1 MDESS
6 ELPEQDKPSTPSV
19 PNSDIST
26 QNPMNL
32 VETYAREL
40 EALGG
45 NFSLCTVDE
54 VSQKILEIL
63 KRKDINEILSWD
75 AAYLPEGVLER
86 LSQAGIQIT
95 YPTAE
100 NLQSSCNIRIGL
112 TGSTAAIAE
121 TGSLLLLGGP
131 GCPLTAS
138 LLPEIH
144 IAILREKDIYNTLSE
159 VLQIE
164 KIKHAPAAVLISGP
178 SRTAD
183 IEMTLTIGVHGPGE
197 LHVICIQ
204 V

>member
-1 MDESS
+1 MAD
-6 ELPEQDKPSTPSV
+6 DV
-19 PNSDIST
+19 P
-26 QNPMNL
+26 
-32 VETYAREL
+32 
-40 EALGG
+40 
-45 NFSLCTVDE
+45 
-54 VSQKILEIL
+54 QKILEIL
-63 KRKDINEILSWD
+63 GRKDINEILSWD
-75 AAYLPEGVLER
+75 EAYLPESVVEK

-100 NLQSSCNIRIGL
+100 NLQSSCKIRVGL
-112 TGSTAAIAE
+112 TGSSVAIAE

-131 GCPLTAS
+131 GCPLTTS

-144 IAILREKDIYNTLSE
+144 IAILWEKDIYRTLSE

-204 V
+204 D